1 MSQVMTPQSTTTPC
15 GAQIS
20 PFGAMTNPMASNNA
34 THRVDLL
41 VSLREIWGSSICNNR
56 GLLYKM
62 VAGTKTDTE
71 LHSLL
76 KYFYIRHPAFTN
88 FVNQAYYFGNQ
99 DVTLIRRIV
108 VPARERIL
116 SYQSRCVETANAV
129 GVAVVGFSED
139 YLYLGGPIDVEGC
152 ETV

>member
-1 MSQVMTPQSTTTPC
+1 M
-15 GAQIS
+15 S
-20 PFGAMTNPMASNNA
+20 PFGAVSSPMMNSNA

-41 VSLREIWGSSICNNR
+41 VSLREIWGSNICNTR
-56 GLLYKM
+56 GLLYKL
-62 VAGTKTDTE
+62 VAGTKSDTE

-99 DVTLIRRIV
+99 ETALIRRIV
-108 VPARERIL
+108 VPARERIVN
-116 SYQSRCVETANAV
+116 YQSVCMEHAAEAGVEVV
-129 GVAVVGFSED
+129 GVSED

-152 ETV
+152 EPI